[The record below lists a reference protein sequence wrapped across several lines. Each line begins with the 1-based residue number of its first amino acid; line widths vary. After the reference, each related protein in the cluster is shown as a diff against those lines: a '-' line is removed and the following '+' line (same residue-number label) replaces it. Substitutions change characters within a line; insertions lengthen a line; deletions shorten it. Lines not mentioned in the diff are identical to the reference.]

1 MKEYFLKNPF
11 PRKVPDS
18 GLKNLSKPSPTN
30 DRKAN
35 DFQFMHPLS
44 AFDETIKIDK
54 IVEKEKMLALCRRL
68 KYKRVWAKFNKEVQI
83 MKMAKAS
90 MVLVVMACVL
100 ALPLTGRAKTEVIWW
115 HAMTGFLGERV
126 NDITNK
132 FNSSQNE
139 YEVKAVHKGGYPE
152 TLTAGIA
159 SYRSK
164 TPPHI
169 IQVFEVGTQTMLSS
183 GAIYP
188 VYQLMKDQGIKI
200 DWDDFLPVVKSY
212 YSKGGNLY
220 SMPFNSS
227 TPILYYNKT
236 AFEKAG
242 LNPMAPPKTFDE
254 IEKAAK
260 AVVSKGAAKI
270 GFTVSWPSWTLME
283 NMHSWNDQPFSNN
296 NNGFSALAT
305 ELKINGKLGIQILE
319 LLTRWQKEGIFT
331 YSGRGS
337 RGDQPTI
344 NGEAAIGLASTA
356 LVGVMTRTSKFD
368 WGTGNLPKLADYPQG
383 NSIIGGATLWVFK
396 GHKKEQYK
404 GVAKF
409 LEFLGATE
417 QQAWWHANTGYFPLT
432 RASVKA
438 LPEDHF
444 RKNPNLWTAFA
455 QITSGKTTAN
465 SQGIRLGNYVSIRD
479 TIEAEMENV
488 FSAKKTPKQGLD
500 DAVKK
505 GNQTLKEFAS
515 LYK

>member
-1 MKEYFLKNPF
+1 MK
-11 PRKVPDS
+11 
-18 GLKNLSKPSPTN
+18 T
-30 DRKAN
+30 
-35 DFQFMHPLS
+35 
-44 AFDETIKIDK
+44 
-54 IVEKEKMLALCRRL
+54 
-68 KYKRVWAKFNKEVQI
+68 
-83 MKMAKAS
+83 AKAL
-90 MVLVVMACVL
+90 MLLVLMAGVL
-100 ALPLTGRAKTEVIWW
+100 ALPLTSWAKTEITWW

-132 FNSSQNE
+132 FNASQSE

-152 TLTAGIA
+152 ALTAGIA
-159 SYRSK
+159 AYRSK
-164 TPPHI
+164 TPPHL

-200 DWDDFLPVVKSY
+200 DWADFLPVVKSY
-212 YSKGGNLY
+212 YSKDGNLY

-242 LNPMAPPKTFDE
+242 LNPQVAPKTFED

-260 AVVSKGAAKI
+260 AVISKGAAKI
-270 GFTVSWPSWTLME
+270 GFTTAWPSWTLME
-283 NMHSWNDQPFSNN
+283 NMHAWNDQPFANN
-296 NNGFSALAT
+296 NNGFSAMAT
-305 ELKINGKLGIQILE
+305 ELKINGKLGIQAFE
-319 LLTRWQKEGIFT
+319 LLTRWQKEGIYT

-337 RGDQPTI
+337 RGDQPII

-356 LVGVMTRTSKFD
+356 LVGTMTRTAKFD
-368 WGTGNLPKLADYPQG
+368 WGTGALPRLAGYPQG

-409 LEFLGATE
+409 LEFLGSTE
-417 QQAWWHANTGYFPLT
+417 QQAWWHSNTGYFPLT

-444 RKNPNLWTAFA
+444 RKNSNLWTAFY
-455 QITSGKTTAN
+455 QITSGKTTPN
-465 SQGIRLGNYVSIRD
+465 SQGIRLGNFVAVRD

-488 FSAKKTPKQGLD
+488 FSARKTPKKGLD

>member
-1 MKEYFLKNPF
+1 MKKNTI
-11 PRKVPDS
+11 VVL
-18 GLKNLSKPSPTN
+18 GLIFSLVGMCILP
-30 DRKAN
+30 A
-35 DFQFMHPLS
+35 
-44 AFDETIKIDK
+44 
-54 IVEKEKMLALCRRL
+54 VAL
-68 KYKRVWAKFNKEVQI
+68 
-83 MKMAKAS
+83 
-90 MVLVVMACVL
+90 
-100 ALPLTGRAKTEVIWW
+100 AKTEIVWW
-115 HAMTGFLGERV
+115 HAMAGFLGERV
-126 NDITNK
+126 NDITVK

-139 YEVKAVHKGGYPE
+139 YEVKAVFKGGYPE

-159 SYRSK
+159 AYRAK
-164 TPPHI
+164 THPQL

-188 VYQLMKDQGIKI
+188 VFQLMKDQGIKI
-200 DWDDFLPVVKSY
+200 NWDDFISVVKTY

-242 LNPMAPPKTFDE
+242 LNPQVPPQTFEE

-260 AVVSKGAAKI
+260 AVMSSGAAKF

-283 NMHSWNDQPFSNN
+283 NMHTWNDQPFANHD
-296 NNGFSALAT
+296 NGFSGMAT
-305 ELKINGKLGIQILE
+305 ELKINGKLGIQVMEILA
-319 LLTRWQKEGIFT
+319 RWQKEGIFT
-331 YSGRGS
+331 YSGRGP

-344 NGEAAIGLASTA
+344 NGDCAISLASTA
-356 LVGVMTRTSKFD
+356 LVGTMAKTSKFD
-368 WGTGNLPKLADYPQG
+368 WGTGYLPKLSGYPQG
-383 NSIIGGATLWVFK
+383 NSIIGGASLWVMK

-409 LEFLGATE
+409 LEFLGQPE
-417 QQAWWHANTGYFPLT
+417 QQAWWHDNTGYFPLT
-432 RASVKA
+432 RAAIKV

-444 RKNPNLWTAFA
+444 RKNSNLWTAFA
-455 QITSGKTTAN
+455 QITSGKTTPN
-465 SQGIRLGNYVSIRD
+465 SQGIRLGNFVAVRD

-488 FSAKKTPKQGLD
+488 FAGKKTPKQGLD

-515 LYK
+515 LYKQ